1 MHDHKENKKWF
12 HKFVGSTYAHIIYA
26 ISAIAFLIHL
36 LAHAL
41 PFAVGGYFIHDAL
54 HAHDHIEDQR

>member
-1 MHDHKENKKWF
+1 VNYINKL
-12 HKFVGSTYAHIIYA
+12 VRSTWAHVIYLV
-26 ISAIAFLIHL
+26 SAVVFIIHL

-54 HAHDHIEDQR
+54 NTHDHIEDQR